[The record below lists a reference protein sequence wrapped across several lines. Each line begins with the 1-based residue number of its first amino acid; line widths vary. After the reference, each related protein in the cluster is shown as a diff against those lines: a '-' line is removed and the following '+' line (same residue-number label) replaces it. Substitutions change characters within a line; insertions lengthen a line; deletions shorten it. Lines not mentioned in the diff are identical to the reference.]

1 VRVIVAG
8 PVPVT
13 AEVTPAA
20 VTELGLTA
28 GAPVWASVKATE
40 VSVYP
45 A

>member
-1 VRVIVAG
+1 VIVAG

-20 VTELGLTA
+20 VRELELTA
-28 GAPVWASVKATE
+28 GTPVWASIKATE
-40 VSVYP
+40 ITVYP